1 MSEAANLLARIRFVV
16 KSVVANVVKKISP
29 KNTQLSLPGLTRQ
42 SIRFAKCPYEDD
54 GPAGQARGRRA
65 EDCGPPFF
73 VIAGHSASKTRVNAL
88 MTRQS
93 IRLRKMPLGLA
104 KKMDPRVKPAGDACG
119 TDPVASP
126 SGRTQRRLARSYGAG
141 VNGAA
146 THVEGAHAACGGAG
160 GVRGLERR
168 RPPPPSRLLRRVR
181 RAQPIELRR
190 LAARPRHPKSGTGSR
205 ARQRARSATR
215 SKPRSEPRSKPES
228 RASWRARSQRRSRT
242 RPRRSPARPQPR
254 RVAAQ
259 PRHPRSRA
267 GSRTRS
273 QRRSYPRDLRP
284 PAGPLRRLAALPL

>member
-1 MSEAANLLARIRFVV
+1 PRFRLLRRPPSYNGGQLPSGSVQRAPRSQVVVPGGRGPRPPRASGYEPPPPGRHAPLPPPDPPYNTPPMSEGAQLLARIRFVV

-126 SGRTQRRLARSYGAG
+126 SGRTQRRLPRSYGAG

-205 ARQRARSATR
+205 ARQRARS
-215 SKPRSEPRSKPES
+215 SPRS
-228 RASWRARSQRRSRT
+228 
-242 RPRRSPARPQPR
+242 
-254 RVAAQ
+254 
-259 PRHPRSRA
+259 
-267 GSRTRS
+267 
-273 QRRSYPRDLRP
+273 
-284 PAGPLRRLAALPL
+284 